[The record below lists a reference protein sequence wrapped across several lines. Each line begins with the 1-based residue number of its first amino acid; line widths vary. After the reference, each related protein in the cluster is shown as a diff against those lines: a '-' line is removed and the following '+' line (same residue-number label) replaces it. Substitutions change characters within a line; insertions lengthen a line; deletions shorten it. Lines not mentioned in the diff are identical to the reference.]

1 MIKRV
6 FMTITFATALLWP
19 KGGVDIGALI
29 KPFFSQDVR
38 IEKKEFRL
46 SAEEV
51 IALQKEAKARIDSD
65 IVRLYTL
72 HDGKKTEGY
81 AILLVKKIRSKS
93 AAVLYI
99 MDTRQTIKSIEIV
112 AFAEP
117 QEYKPN
123 RTWQKAFEGK
133 TKADNLF
140 AGKGIPTISGATL
153 SARAISDAARIAI
166 AIVERYAR

>member
-6 FMTITFATALLWP
+6 FISVTFAAALLWP

-29 KPFFSQDVR
+29 KPSFSQNVS
-38 IEKKEFRL
+38 IEKKQFRL
-46 SAEEV
+46 SPEE
-51 IALQKEAKARIDSD
+51 IRELQKEAKAGIDSGV
-65 IVRLYTL
+65 VRLYTV

-81 AILLVKKIRSKS
+81 AVLLLKKIRTKS
-93 AAVLYI
+93 AAVLYV
-99 MDTRQTIKSIEIV
+99 MDTKQTIKSIEIV

-133 TKADNLF
+133 RRDDNLF
-140 AGKGIPTISGATL
+140 AGKGIPTISGATM